1 MAKLKSRGV
10 IFSQYVSAAY
20 VAMAALQSIDIT
32 GEASETSDT
41 TTLDGGKYKT
51 KDPTGYVEP
60 PSIKLSGLYDP
71 TIPTYTNFAAL
82 VSTPVATN
90 FKITYTDTA
99 PTSAIYSGTG
109 FALDKKMSPEKHITS
124 DITIVTSGDPT

>member
-10 IFSQYVSAAY
+10 IFSQFVSAAY
-20 VAMAALQSIDIT
+20 VPMAALQSIDIT
-32 GEASETSDT
+32 GEKSETSDT

-51 KDPTGYVEP
+51 KDPTGFVEP
-60 PSIKLSGLYDP
+60 PSIKLTGLYDP
-71 TIPTYTNFAAL
+71 TIATYTNFATI

-99 PTSAIYSGTG
+99 PTSVVYSGVG
-109 FALDKKMSPEKHITS
+109 FAMDKKMSPEKHITS
-124 DITIVTSGDPT
+124 DITIETSGDPT